1 MLKLEDIKLPKS
13 YQETGEKVRHV
24 RIWITPPGQF
34 YNYSIIASDIN
45 GQLYVSIANAW
56 DYNSEIPTKVI
67 QQVKQ
72 DVFGDAKTKVSI
84 YHNHPY
90 ICEVAENGKK

>member
-1 MLKLEDIKLPKS
+1 MTI
-13 YQETGEKVRHV
+13 
-24 RIWITPPGQF
+24 
-34 YNYSIIASDIN
+34 
-45 GQLYVSIANAW
+45 
-56 DYNSEIPTKVI
+56 SEIPTAVI